1 LNIPSAFVEWCATIG
16 PACHAISARRIAC
29 ARDTPKAPH
38 LSRVQDSVP
47 LPAADSTR
55 QGRLDKAG
63 HVADPAAPVAKAAK
77 ARVAAESAPPP
88 GAADRVIATAALLV
102 PLAVSIGLMSTSP
115 DAAHDPDTARA
126 LGGVG
131 PWYFRALDLPLASF
145 ARLVPLGTQAFR
157 ASLLGAVG
165 LGLGGLLASRLV
177 RSLSRDDKPYGIT
190 LSLASALGV
199 LSAQL
204 SAPWQIESSTPGGAV
219 LGALLALAP
228 MALALRAASGTSR
241 LVPVACALGIAAS
254 YDLQA
259 FALALAGTAALL
271 LASPRASLA
280 ELRAQ
285 ARACA
290 LSLGLGLS
298 PFIIALAHRWG
309 RPEDALHAEPLR
321 AVLLGSDGVGT
332 GALAFVRQDWGY
344 ALGIAAITGLALALR
359 KQQVRALAVALAV
372 TALASLLMVQL
383 GSAAGPT
390 RYGVASLVA
399 TLVIGAFAAVG
410 LRELLFRVYH
420 APIPFARASV
430 GLGFVLF
437 LALPAR
443 MGDEAADRLS
453 LRASR
458 GAQTWTDVALGGAPP
473 GALLVVRDASLQTR
487 LMAAEQTAQAPA
499 DVRVLSVRTLHAAAG
514 ARAVAGDAKLGELYR
529 DMLLRG
535 APEER
540 TLVRLSEDRPLLWPY
555 EPADGRV
562 LARHLVPTG
571 LLLRFDPEPR
581 GRSDRKDAMDVFTS
595 QRDAL
600 SRAAMV
606 RAKDPVLSEITTRLL
621 RRRALAIGATD
632 DRELLS
638 RAVDDLRHFSDTDPL
653 VTVLSRRMI
662 ATRGGIE
669 VEDLAP

>member
-1 LNIPSAFVEWCATIG
+1 
-16 PACHAISARRIAC
+16 
-29 ARDTPKAPH
+29 
-38 LSRVQDSVP
+38 
-47 LPAADSTR
+47 
-55 QGRLDKAG
+55 
-63 HVADPAAPVAKAAK
+63 
-77 ARVAAESAPPP
+77 
-88 GAADRVIATAALLV
+88 
-102 PLAVSIGLMSTSP
+102 
-115 DAAHDPDTARA
+115 
-126 LGGVG
+126 
-131 PWYFRALDLPLASF
+131 
-145 ARLVPLGTQAFR
+145 
-157 ASLLGAVG
+157 
-165 LGLGGLLASRLV
+165 
-177 RSLSRDDKPYGIT
+177 
-190 LSLASALGV
+190 
-199 LSAQL
+199 
-204 SAPWQIESSTPGGAV
+204 
-219 LGALLALAP
+219 
-228 MALALRAASGTSR
+228 
-241 LVPVACALGIAAS
+241 
-254 YDLQA
+254 
-259 FALALAGTAALL
+259 
-271 LASPRASLA
+271 
-280 ELRAQ
+280 
-285 ARACA
+285 
-290 LSLGLGLS
+290 
-298 PFIIALAHRWG
+298 
-309 RPEDALHAEPLR
+309 
-321 AVLLGSDGVGT
+321 
-332 GALAFVRQDWGY
+332 
-344 ALGIAAITGLALALR
+344 
-359 KQQVRALAVALAV
+359 
-372 TALASLLMVQL
+372 
-383 GSAAGPT
+383 
-390 RYGVASLVA
+390 
-399 TLVIGAFAAVG
+399 
-410 LRELLFRVYH
+410 
-420 APIPFARASV
+420 
-430 GLGFVLF
+430 
-437 LALPAR
+437 
-443 MGDEAADRLS
+443 
-453 LRASR
+453 
-458 GAQTWTDVALGGAPP
+458 VALGGAPP

>member
-1 LNIPSAFVEWCATIG
+1 MCEGRSFSGKAHLAMGPIDYPSRPG
-16 PACHAISARRIAC
+16 
-29 ARDTPKAPH
+29 
-38 LSRVQDSVP
+38 
-47 LPAADSTR
+47 
-55 QGRLDKAG
+55 LDKACA
-63 HVADPAAPVAKAAK
+63 VADSKPP
-77 ARVAAESAPPP
+77 AESAPAGPEAP
-88 GAADRVIATAALLV
+88 AQGHSAASRIIAAAALVLPLV
-102 PLAVSIGLMSTSP
+102 VSIGLMSTSP
-115 DAAHDPDTARA
+115 DAAHDLDTARA

-131 PWYFRALDLPLASF
+131 PWYYRALDLPFASL
-145 ARLVPLGTQAFR
+145 ARLLPLGTQAFR

-165 LGLGGLLASRLV
+165 LCFGGLLASRFV
-177 RSLSRDDKPYGIT
+177 TALSRDDKPYGIT

-199 LSAQL
+199 LCAQL
-204 SAPWQIESSTPGGAV
+204 SAPWQIESSTPGGAI

-228 MALALRAASGTSR
+228 LAFVSASAPGTSR
-241 LVPVACALGIAAS
+241 LVPAACALGVAAS

-259 FALALAGTAALL
+259 FALALVGVSSLL
-271 LASPRASLA
+271 LSSPREALS
-280 ELRAQ
+280 ELRSQ
-285 ARACA
+285 VRAVLLA
-290 LSLGLGLS
+290 LGLGLS
-298 PFIIALAHRWG
+298 PLALALVHRWA

-321 AVLLGSDGVGT
+321 AVLLGTDGTAT
-332 GALAFVRQDWGY
+332 GALAFARQDWGY
-344 ALGIAAITGLALALR
+344 ALGAAAIAGLVVVLRRALVRPLAAALVATGLFS
-359 KQQVRALAVALAV
+359 VI
-372 TALASLLMVQL
+372 MIQL
-383 GSAAGPT
+383 GAAAGPT
-390 RYGVASLVA
+390 RYGVATLVA
-399 TLVIGAFAAVG
+399 TLVVGVFAAIG

-420 APIPFARASV
+420 APIPFARASAS
-430 GLGFVLF
+430 LGFVLF

-453 LRASR
+453 LRATR
-458 GAQTWTDVALGGAPP
+458 GAQAWTDVAIGGAPP
-473 GALLVVRDASLQTR
+473 GALLVVRDVSLQAR
-487 LMAAEQTAQAPA
+487 LMAAQQTAQAPV
-499 DVRVLSVRTLHAAAG
+499 DVRILSMRTLHAAAG
-514 ARAVAGDAKLGELYR
+514 ARVVAGDAKLGELYR

-540 TLVRLSEDRPLLWPY
+540 TLVRLSEDRPVLWPY

-581 GRSDRKDAMDVFTS
+581 GRSDRKDAMDAFAA
-595 QRDAL
+595 QRDLL

-606 RAKDPVLSEITTRLL
+606 RAKDPVLTDITTRLL

-653 VTVLSRRMI
+653 VTILSRRMI